1 MTYSVVA
8 RNFSEAHDNKIH
20 SDEIAQKYGFLGALV
35 PGVAVFGHLVH
46 PLVTR
51 YGERWLGHSL
61 SNVRFAKPAYHGDEL
76 TIEHTLMPEQDR
88 SQSREWP
95 EVVFSDRSQATTRNE
110 AIATLDS
117 ALPSQ
122 LPEAKEID
130 WNQHP
135 YKPADRPEMN
145 WDNVLPNQPYQ
156 SWDWHIDAKSNR
168 TAAEE
173 VADNSPIYAEFVHP
187 HLLLS
192 SANSALTREYLMP
205 AWIHVGSELCL
216 RSALR
221 VGDRVTVRAMPLD
234 KWERKGHQFLR
245 LYLSYHRGA
254 ELTTEIV
261 HTAIFRVAQ

>member
-20 SDEIAQKYGFLGALV
+20 SDEIAKKYGFLGALV

-46 PLVTR
+46 PLVSQ
-51 YGERWLGHSL
+51 YGERWLSQSL
-61 SNVRFAKPAYHGDEL
+61 SNVRFAKPAYHGDQL
-76 TIEHTLMPEQDR
+76 TIEHALISEQDR
-88 SQSREWP
+88 KQSREWRD
-95 EVVFSDRSQATTRNE
+95 VAFSDRSQATARDE
-110 AIATLDS
+110 VISTLDS
-117 ALPSQ
+117 ALPEQ
-122 LPEAKEID
+122 LPQAIEVA
-130 WNQHP
+130 WNQHGC
-135 YKPADRPEMN
+135 KPAGRPEMN
-145 WDNVLPNQPYQ
+145 WDNVVPHQPYQ
-156 SWDWHIDAKSNR
+156 SWEWHIDAQSNR

-173 VADNSPIYAEFVHP
+173 VADDSSIYAEFVHP
-187 HLLLS
+187 HLILS
-192 SANSALTREYLMP
+192 SANGALTREYMMP

-221 VGDRVTVRAMPLD
+221 VGDRVTVRAMPLE

-245 LYLSYHRGA
+245 LYLSYHRGG